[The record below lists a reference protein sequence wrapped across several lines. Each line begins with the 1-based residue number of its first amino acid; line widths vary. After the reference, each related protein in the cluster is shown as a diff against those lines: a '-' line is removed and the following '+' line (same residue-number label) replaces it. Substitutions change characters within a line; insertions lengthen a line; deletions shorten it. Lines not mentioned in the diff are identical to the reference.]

1 MGISN
6 NSASRSITLSS
17 LLILTTWWAVA
28 DVPALPPPPLINL
41 PPPPIPPQDDGDWR
55 KYVFK
60 HMPLCLSIRTCLHVL
75 SIWDRR
81 FFLFADATR
90 WYFFPLVNGYQEIL
104 KNVEGM
110 VGEGVLQVQDLRGA
124 GGKEEYSYTVFT
136 MWPSADF
143 LSIQSIRPISQWVS
157 QSIAEVA
164 AYRKLKGFETFVLD
178 AESDL
183 ALKVA
188 AGNLFERYAHERL
201 AQGGTFKAVEDGSD
215 VVLQTRRIK
224 YFSGLTVSADPE
236 WRKDT
241 SSYWVPR
248 NQNFPIVDSIMPNH
262 MIQVSLAKS
271 RKPMD
276 RAVFSRLRSDLNQD
290 AYMVLVKP
298 EGDRRSAPVIKFRS
312 SNEQKMLSDEDK
324 QLVLAGDLRYC
335 QIQALC
341 KKYGIRANQHK
352 EVMLKELKE
361 LVALANVQDGG
372 SLQEEQLKL
381 IVKTIA
387 LRSGFSVNSGWHYLT
402 LEELFTSVKNDIH
415 YGDYE
420 PFFALEDDAVEDNG
434 YATMDNWDIKLG
446 FHGRGTTSG
455 FESEIVYTALMEE
468 TQVTLKLAHLDG
480 TLAGKQVRV
489 KLNTVSISMAS
500 PNASSVEAMMKAG
513 NGTGVKQTPRST
525 IPKGFIQDL
534 EYINDSFHK
543 SKKVPSELVGQG
555 IDTGYKSGELV
566 IEKECTKKYKSNLSV
581 LWMHMAEL
589 RYDTHQFEVRDEGFR
604 HFQDLKQ

>member
-1 MGISN
+1 
-6 NSASRSITLSS
+6 
-17 LLILTTWWAVA
+17 
-28 DVPALPPPPLINL
+28 
-41 PPPPIPPQDDGDWR
+41 
-55 KYVFK
+55 
-60 HMPLCLSIRTCLHVL
+60 
-75 SIWDRR
+75 
-81 FFLFADATR
+81 
-90 WYFFPLVNGYQEIL
+90 
-104 KNVEGM
+104 M
-110 VGEGVLQVQDLRGA
+110 VGKGVLQVQDLRGA
-124 GGKEEYSYTVFT
+124 GDKEEYSYTVFT

-143 LSIQSIRPISQWVS
+143 LSIQSIRPTSQWVS

-164 AYRKLKGFETFVLD
+164 AYTELKGFETFVLD
-178 AESDL
+178 AESDP

-215 VVLQTRRIK
+215 VVLQTCRIK

-248 NQNFPIVDSIMPNH
+248 NQNFPIVDSITPNH

-276 RAVFSRLRSDLNQD
+276 RAVFSRLQSDLNQD

-312 SNEQKMLSDEDK
+312 LNKQKVLSDEDK
-324 QLVLAGDLRYC
+324 QLVLAGDLRYH

-341 KKYGIRANQHK
+341 KKYKIRANQHK
-352 EVMLKELKE
+352 EVMLEELKE
-361 LVALANVQDGG
+361 LVAVANVQDGG
-372 SLQEEQLKL
+372 GMQEEQLRP

-387 LRSGFSVNSGWHYLT
+387 LWSGFSVNSGWHYLT
-402 LEELFTSVKNDIH
+402 LKELFTSVKNDIH

-434 YATMDNWDIKLG
+434 YAAMDNWDIKLG
-446 FHGRGTTSG
+446 FHGGGTTSG

-480 TLAGKQVRV
+480 TLAGNFLSGEIIFPFFNQ
-489 KLNTVSISMAS
+489 LNTVNISWHLQMLQRMKL
-500 PNASSVEAMMKAG
+500 VEVMMKAG

-566 IEKECTKKYKSNLSV
+566 IEKECTKSISPI
-581 LWMHMAEL
+581 
-589 RYDTHQFEVRDEGFR
+589 
-604 HFQDLKQ
+604 